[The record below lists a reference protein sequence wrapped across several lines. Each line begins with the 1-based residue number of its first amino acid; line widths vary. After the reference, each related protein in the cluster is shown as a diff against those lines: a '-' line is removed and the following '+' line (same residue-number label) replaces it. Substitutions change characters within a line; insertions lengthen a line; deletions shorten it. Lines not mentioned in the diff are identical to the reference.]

1 MLEVLKGRAIPIS
14 LWILIGSIIGGL
26 LLLALIIFILW
37 KVFGT
42 EISHQIPS
50 RKYQKVVNLSQFLVF
65 CLFVFY
71 QLGFFTRKQRE
82 EDENHED

>member
-37 KVFGT
+37 KVFGA

-50 RKYQKVVNLSQFLVF
+50 RKYQKVVNLSQFLF
-65 CLFVFY
+65 CLFFY

>member
-65 CLFVFY
+65 CLFFY

>member
-37 KVFGT
+37 KVFGA

-50 RKYQKVVNLSQFLVF
+50 RKYQKVVNLSQVLVF
-65 CLFVFY
+65 CLFFY